1 MNFIY
6 WSGLLGIYVGR
17 YVNKVNQAVKSKLKG
32 KIGQNLDKHG
42 TPKTI
47 EQNWRLENIFFPI
60 DKYWQTVISFNL
72 ILSYR
77 KQYFREI
84 CAFYK

>member
-1 MNFIY
+1 MNLNFLFCFLWNFIY
-6 WSGLLGIYVGR
+6 LSGLLGR

-47 EQNWRLENIFFPI
+47 EQN
-60 DKYWQTVISFNL
+60 
-72 ILSYR
+72 
-77 KQYFREI
+77 
-84 CAFYK
+84 